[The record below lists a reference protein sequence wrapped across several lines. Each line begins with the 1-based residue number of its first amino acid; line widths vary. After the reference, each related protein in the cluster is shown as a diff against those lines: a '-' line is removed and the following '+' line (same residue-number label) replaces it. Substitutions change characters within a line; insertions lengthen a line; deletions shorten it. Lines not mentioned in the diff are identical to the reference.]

1 MVTFFGPLRPESLPS
16 MISPTGPSRC
26 FSSYYDEN
34 RISINDLTALIG
46 KNDVGKSTILEAL
59 EIFFNQ
65 AKIESGD
72 KNVFH
77 AAEDTIIGCVF
88 DDLPSEIALENV
100 STSFTAEYLLN
111 EDGDL
116 EIRKI
121 YRTGGKQT
129 IWINAKH
136 PSNAGFDDLLSKKNQ
151 ELKAIIRENGLE
163 NSVNLTINT
172 EMRTALW
179 ESLGGSIT
187 YQKKLINWDQCD
199 VPKVLIGLCMQ
210 NVTNAAEREKSIK
223 SWLNGSLSKK
233 ITKEDLEDIDVWD
246 EIELWF
252 KKIRDIDNGTYVQKI
267 NS

>member
-1 MVTFFGPLRPESLPS
+1 MLENQLYLKH
-16 MISPTGPSRC
+16 SR
-26 FSSYYDEN
+26 FSS
-34 RISINDLTALIG
+34 I
-46 KNDVGKSTILEAL
+46 KQKSSLVIKMCSTR
-59 EIFFNQ
+59 Q
-65 AKIESGD
+65 K
-72 KNVFH
+72 
-77 AAEDTIIGCVF
+77 TQIIGCVF

-151 ELKAIIRENGLE
+151 ELKAMIRENGLE

-199 VPKVLIGLCMQ
+199 VPKVSIGLCMQ

-233 ITKEDLEDIDVWD
+233 ITKEDLEDIDAWD

-252 KKIRDIDNGTYVQKI
+252 KKIGILIMARMYKKSTAKI
-267 NS
+267 HL

>member
-1 MVTFFGPLRPESLPS
+1 MYKRQ
-16 MISPTGPSRC
+16 
-26 FSSYYDEN
+26 
-34 RISINDLTALIG
+34 
-46 KNDVGKSTILEAL
+46 STILEAL

-65 AKIESGD
+65 AKIGSGD

-77 AAEDTIIGCVF
+77 TAEDTIIGCVF

-116 EIRKI
+116 EICKI

-136 PSNAGFDDLLSKKNQ
+136 PSNAGFDNLLSKKNQ
-151 ELKAIIRENGLE
+151 ELKAMIRENGLE

-199 VPKVLIGLCMQ
+199 VPVSYTHLLAAHAGVGLGDHAADAEILPKLIVLDLIVRIFTGAGIDRHVAVELVAHRQ
-210 NVTNAAEREKSIK
+210 ILVRVID
-223 SWLNGSLSKK
+223 LSL
-233 ITKEDLEDIDVWD
+233 IHI
-246 EIELWF
+246 
-252 KKIRDIDNGTYVQKI
+252 
-267 NS
+267 